1 MKDIKIKG
9 ENIIKI
15 TDFKI
20 EQSKNN
26 DIEIVYIPNQ
36 TQTLIKGM
44 KYKFVFSPDGS
55 ITNMEKEQEG

>member
-1 MKDIKIKG
+1 MSNPKIKA

-15 TDFKI
+15 IDFKI

-26 DIEIVYIPNQ
+26 NIELVYTPNQ

-44 KYKFVFSPDGS
+44 KYKFIFSCDGMVM
-55 ITNMEKEQEG
+55 NMEKEK